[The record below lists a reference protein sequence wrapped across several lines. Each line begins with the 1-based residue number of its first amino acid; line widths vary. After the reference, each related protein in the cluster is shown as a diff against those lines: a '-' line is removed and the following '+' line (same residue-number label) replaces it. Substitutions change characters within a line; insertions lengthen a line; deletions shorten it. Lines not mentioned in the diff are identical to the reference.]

1 MNLMF
6 QPFRKYAVF
15 KGRARRAEYWW
26 FYLLFAIAYVALT
39 IATDGF
45 NEDPAFE
52 PSGLQSIIAL
62 AAGAAILAML
72 IPLMAVTV
80 RRLHDIDRSGWW
92 IVLSFVPLV
101 GGLIVFVFTVL
112 NGTPGPNRF
121 GADPKAEVGA
131 TDVSVF
137 S

>member
-6 QPFRKYAVF
+6 QPLRKYAVF
-15 KGRARRAEYWW
+15 EGRARRAEYWW

-45 NEDPAFE
+45 NEEAAFQL
-52 PSGLQSIIAL
+52 SGAQVVVAL
-62 AAGAAILAML
+62 AAGAAVLAMV
-72 IPLMAVTV
+72 IPLVAVTV

-92 IVLSFVPLV
+92 IFLSFLPLV
-101 GGLIVFVFTVL
+101 GGLIVFIFTVL
-112 NGTPGPNRF
+112 NGTRGPNRY